1 MQKSVV
7 FALAAM
13 VAGAAAAQGD
23 ARRDPASPQAKVPPV
38 TYRSA
43 FEGYRPLADE
53 KMAPW
58 RQSNEAVKSNGGH
71 AGHAPD
77 ASAPSKPAAR
87 PPAGGAHGDHK

>member
-7 FALAAM
+7 FALATM

-23 ARRDPASPQAKVPPV
+23 EGRDPTSPQARVPPV

-43 FEGYRPLADE
+43 FEGYRPFADE
-53 KMAPW
+53 KIAPW
-58 RQSNEAVKSNGGH
+58 RQSNEAVKSNGSY
-71 AGHAPD
+71 APE
-77 ASAPSKPAAR
+77 ASAPSKPAPR